1 MHSLKSSASRKVL
14 FACLYFS
21 EGAPI
26 GFLWLALPTRLR
38 SEEVPIEQ
46 ITWLTA
52 VLVIP
57 WTFKFLWAPIL
68 DVLQSRRWTRR
79 HWIVTAQSVMGI
91 ALVPLLVLDPVQDF
105 HWMAAAL
112 LIHAF
117 AAATQDVAIDSLCI
131 ALTEPQ
137 ERGEIN
143 GWMQLGMLLGRAGL
157 GGGAL
162 WLSPRI
168 GDDAVVGLL
177 ILATTFSMALV
188 IFLAPTAPKTSSAQ
202 KSENQ
207 LKRMWDSL
215 RLALGEFR
223 TWLGLLYAF
232 LGGAAFKALEVVYGP
247 FLIDR
252 GFTEA
257 EIGEFA
263 ALPMIGLMVLGALL
277 GGRLSDR
284 FGRRAFVAFSMLWIC
299 VAVVALAWSDRY
311 YLEMRGNH
319 LLICLAAA
327 AFGIGLFTSSSYAM
341 FMDITNPAIAATQFS
356 AYMGMTNGCES
367 WSTFAAGQIIA
378 DSGYSL
384 AFLVMCGVSL
394 AALPLLLGLAPETQQ
409 QTDEVNKNEAVG
421 CVETHRI

>member
-263 ALPMIGLMVLGALL
+263 ALPMAPDATSASS
-277 GGRLSDR
+277 R
-284 FGRRAFVAFSMLWIC
+284 
-299 VAVVALAWSDRY
+299 
-311 YLEMRGNH
+311 
-319 LLICLAAA
+319 
-327 AFGIGLFTSSSYAM
+327 SSS
-341 FMDITNPAIAATQFS
+341 
-356 AYMGMTNGCES
+356 G
-367 WSTFAAGQIIA
+367 
-378 DSGYSL
+378 
-384 AFLVMCGVSL
+384 FL
-394 AALPLLLGLAPETQQ
+394 
-409 QTDEVNKNEAVG
+409 
-421 CVETHRI
+421 

>member
-1 MHSLKSSASRKVL
+1 MHSLKSSANRKVL

-38 SEEVPIEQ
+38 SEQVPIEQ

-57 WTFKFLWAPIL
+57 WTFKFLWAPLL
-68 DVLQSRRWTRR
+68 DVLRTSRWTRR
-79 HWIVTAQSVMGI
+79 HWIVTAQTVMGL
-91 ALVPLLVLDPVQDF
+91 ALLPLLVLDPVTDF
-105 HWMAAAL
+105 HWMAGAL

-131 ALTEPQ
+131 ALTEPH

-143 GWMQLGMLLGRAGL
+143 GWMQFGMLLGRAGL

-162 WLSPRI
+162 WLSPKI

-177 ILATTFSMALV
+177 ILATTFSMLLV
-188 IFLAPTAPKTSSAQ
+188 IFLAPAVPPNDPVIE
-202 KSENQ
+202 SENQ
-207 LKRMWDSL
+207 LTQMFDSL
-215 RLALGEFR
+215 RLALSEFR

-252 GFTEA
+252 GFTED

-263 ALPMIGLMVLGALL
+263 ALPMIGLMVLGALC

-284 FGRRAFVAFSMLWIC
+284 FGRRAFVAFSMVWIC
-299 VAVVALAWSDRY
+299 VSVAALAWSDRY
-311 YLEMRGNH
+311 YLETRGEH
-319 LLICLAAA
+319 LLICLGAA

-356 AYMGMTNGCES
+356 AFMGMTNGCES
-367 WSTFAAGQIIA
+367 WSTFYAGKIIA
-378 DSGYSL
+378 DSGYAL
-384 AFLVMCGVSL
+384 AFLIMCGVSL
-394 AALPLLLGLAPETQQ
+394 VALPLLLGLQPTKPHHSSKAEP
-409 QTDEVNKNEAVG
+409 ASMPSL
-421 CVETHRI
+421 